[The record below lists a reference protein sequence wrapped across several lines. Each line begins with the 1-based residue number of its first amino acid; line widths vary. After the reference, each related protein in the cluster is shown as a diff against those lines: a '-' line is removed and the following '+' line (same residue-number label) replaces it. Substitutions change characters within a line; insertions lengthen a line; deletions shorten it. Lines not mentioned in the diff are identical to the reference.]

1 MINKTKK
8 YFLNLLR
15 IRDLKYISTL
25 TRILKPI
32 FFIKYLLLIF
42 AVPGLIY
49 LTVPVFFDFTK
60 KDYFIKNVLIKN
72 YNINLND
79 YTSIKY
85 NFLPTPRITI
95 TKANLNIKNQ
105 IIKKDINNLIL
116 LVNLVDVY
124 NFKKLRIKKVI
135 FNNSNFNLEVN
146 NYKKFLQYI
155 IELKSTIIIKNS
167 NIFVVN
173 ENKKIFNLKQVN
185 FDNTNLDKLL
195 LSGLLS
201 EKKFILKFSKNLKN
215 KQLSINIPKIG
226 SKTDI
231 FFSENSNIDV
241 YNGKIKSKLLNNN
254 FNFEF
259 KKKEYFTIY
268 NSSYRNNLIQTSF
281 DGDVKF
287 NPFFL
292 INLDFNIKDIKL
304 KKIIDRL
311 LNKTINITS
320 IFNKKING
328 SFNVT
333 LNGKNLNSK
342 FLKKVNINSILEN
355 GSLQFKD
362 SSFVFSAG
370 DVNFSGEL
378 SSVDGYQKLNF
389 DLNGKIIDKNILLKK
404 IDIKLK
410 KKENNPLEYKIVG
423 YINLD
428 SSRIYFKK
436 ILIGKGYLAT
446 QQDLDFIKKNFEKFV
461 LKDNYTNLLILS
473 NFKRFINEVY

>member
-1 MINKTKK
+1 
-8 YFLNLLR
+8 
-15 IRDLKYISTL
+15 
-25 TRILKPI
+25 
-32 FFIKYLLLIF
+32 
-42 AVPGLIY
+42 
-49 LTVPVFFDFTK
+49 
-60 KDYFIKNVLIKN
+60 
-72 YNINLND
+72 
-79 YTSIKY
+79 
-85 NFLPTPRITI
+85 
-95 TKANLNIKNQ
+95 
-105 IIKKDINNLIL
+105 
-116 LVNLVDVY
+116 
-124 NFKKLRIKKVI
+124 
-135 FNNSNFNLEVN
+135 
-146 NYKKFLQYI
+146 
-155 IELKSTIIIKNS
+155 
-167 NIFVVN
+167 
-173 ENKKIFNLKQVN
+173 
-185 FDNTNLDKLL
+185 
-195 LSGLLS
+195 
-201 EKKFILKFSKNLKN
+201 LKFSKNLKN
-215 KQLSINIPKIG
+215 KRLSINIPEIG

-362 SSFVFSAG
+362 SSFIFSAG

-436 ILIGKGYLAT
+436 ILIGKGYVAT